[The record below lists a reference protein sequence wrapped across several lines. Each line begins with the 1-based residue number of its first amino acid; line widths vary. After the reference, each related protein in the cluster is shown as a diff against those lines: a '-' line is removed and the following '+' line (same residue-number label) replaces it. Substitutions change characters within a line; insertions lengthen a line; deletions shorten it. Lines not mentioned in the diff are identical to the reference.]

1 MGVGVDVPGVN
12 VEATSC
18 VTNASPN
25 VGVGTVVCVA
35 TSVTNGLVGVGSVT
49 TGIGEG
55 DEVGGA
61 PPNGVGVLY
70 CPQSEVVPLQDA
82 SMNEAVIKKLIR
94 RFTKLIR

>member
-1 MGVGVDVPGVN
+1 MGVGVGVPGVN

-35 TSVTNGLVGVGSVT
+35 TSVMNGLVGLGSVA
-49 TGIGEG
+49 TGMGDG
-55 DEVGGA
+55 DEVGGT
-61 PPNGVGVLY
+61 PPKGVGVLY
-70 CPQSEVVPLQDA
+70 CPQSETFPPQDA
-82 SMNEAVIKKLIR
+82 SKNEAVIKKLIR